1 MRPTGMAKKKVELQP
16 GELAQWQGDDE
27 PTEEAVS
34 MALDGLTHVFTQA
47 GEPLLLRFMDE
58 RAAARLILR
67 RAIRGFE
74 LHTRARA
81 AVAKDEADKR
91 ADRHRQ
97 NWAAVSNEKDRYVA
111 RVSDALSKL
120 DDRELA
126 ARLANEC
133 GVILYGPG
141 GRDS

>member
-1 MRPTGMAKKKVELQP
+1 MTKKKPVLAP

-34 MALDGLTHVFTQA
+34 MALDGLNHVLAQA
-47 GEPLLLRFMDE
+47 GEPLLLRFTDE

-67 RAIRGFE
+67 RAIRGHE

-81 AVAKDEADKR
+81 AVAKDEADRR
-91 ADRHRQ
+91 ADRYRQ
-97 NWAAVSNEKDRYVA
+97 SWAATSNEKDRYVE

-120 DDRELA
+120 EDRELA

-141 GRDS
+141 ERGSEI